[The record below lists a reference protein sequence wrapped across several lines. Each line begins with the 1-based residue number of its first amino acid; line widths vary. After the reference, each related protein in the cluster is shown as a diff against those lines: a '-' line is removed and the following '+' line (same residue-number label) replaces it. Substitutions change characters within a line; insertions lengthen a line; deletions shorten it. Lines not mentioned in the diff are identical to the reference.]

1 VSWPILLVDD
11 DPGVLQ
17 VSQMVLSRLEVAGR
31 PIETTCCISAAEA
44 RIVLATRTF
53 AVAVV
58 DVVMEG
64 EHSGLELVR
73 DMRSD
78 HRHDATEIVVRT
90 GQAGSFPEA
99 QVVQGYEISDY
110 WPKGDLTPQRVRTRI
125 TGLIRSHETARRLEA
140 RVTEREVLLRELNHR
155 VKNNLQ
161 TIVSLLNLHT
171 DTAESQV
178 VRQVLRDAGDRIR
191 ALAMVHHQLTGHPD
205 LTRLDFGAYAR
216 ELTSTIHRALAPDK
230 RVRVEADP
238 VEVEI
243 EAAIPCGLVL
253 NELLTNAFKYGAPR
267 AHAAPRPETGGPDA
281 DVCVVVTTTEAGAL
295 RVAVLDTGPGFV
307 VPAADAPTETLGL
320 QLVRLLMQ
328 QVGAALTLESDATG
342 TRAEF
347 TVPVPAPLR

>member
-1 VSWPILLVDD
+1 LSWPILLVDD

-17 VSQMVLSRLEVAGR
+17 VSQLVLSRLEVAGR
-31 PIETTCCISAAEA
+31 PIETTCCHSADEA

-53 AVAVV
+53 AVAVI

-73 DMRSD
+73 DIRAD
-78 HRHDATEIVVRT
+78 TRHDTTEIVVRT
-90 GQAGSFPEA
+90 GQAGAIPEA

-140 RVTEREVLLRELNHR
+140 RVNERGVLLRELNHR

-171 DTAESQV
+171 DTAESVV
-178 VRQVLRDAGDRIR
+178 VRRVLRDAGDRIR

-216 ELTSTIHRALAPDK
+216 ELTSTIHCALAPDM
-230 RVRVEADP
+230 RVAI
-238 VEVEI
+238 EVESAELEI
-243 EAAIPCGLVL
+243 EVAIPCGLVL
-253 NELLTNAFKYGAPR
+253 NELLTNAFKYGA
-267 AHAAPRPETGGPDA
+267 ARPGAVAG
-281 DVCVVVTTTEAGAL
+281 DVEVQVVVATTESGAL
-295 RVAVLDTGPGFV
+295 RVTVHDAGPGFE
-307 VPAADAPTETLGL
+307 VPAPDAPTETLGL
-320 QLVRLLMQ
+320 QLVRLLMH
-328 QVGAALTLESDATG
+328 QVGATLSLESDARG
-342 TRAEF
+342 TRAGF
-347 TVPVPAPLR
+347 TLPGPASSR

>member
-1 VSWPILLVDD
+1 MSWPILLVDD

-31 PIETTCCISAAEA
+31 PIETTCCLSADEA
-44 RIVLATRTF
+44 RIVLAGRTF
-53 AVAVV
+53 AVAVI

-64 EHSGLELVR
+64 EHSGLDLVR
-73 DMRSD
+73 DMRAD
-78 HRHDATEIVVRT
+78 ARHDTTEIVVRT
-90 GQAGSFPEA
+90 GQAGAFPEA

-125 TGLIRSHETARRLEA
+125 TGLIRSHETARRLAA
-140 RVTEREVLLRELNHR
+140 RVNERGVLLRELNHR

-171 DTAESQV
+171 DTADSVV
-178 VRQVLRDAGDRIR
+178 VRRVLRDAGDRIR

-216 ELTSTIHRALAPDK
+216 ELTSTLHRALAPGK
-230 RVRVEADP
+230 RVAIDVAP
-238 VEVEI
+238 VELEI

-253 NELLTNAFKYGAPR
+253 NELLTNAFKYGTASAEAP
-267 AHAAPRPETGGPDA
+267 GSDPD
-281 DVCVVVTTTEAGAL
+281 V
-295 RVAVLDTGPGFV
+295 RVAVGTNDAGTLSVVVNDTGPGFD
-307 VPAADAPTETLGL
+307 VPAPDAPMETLGL

-328 QVGAALTLESDATG
+328 QVGATLTLESDATG
-342 TRAEF
+342 TRAGF
-347 TVPVPAPLR
+347 TLPGPA